1 MPELAQIE
9 ITCYPAQTVADRLI
23 SHSFSET
30 ELLILSRNVIFK
42 NALDQMKTIDDA
54 FNLAALGAT
63 LVTEM
68 VKGGEWKESQTQYL
82 LPPLV
87 MPRRIIIVR
96 ELIEPSTSSKKCSP
110 KFLGFKPEFEVQK
123 AAPLETAHHSL
134 GIKKE

>member
-68 VKGGEWKESQTQYL
+68 VKGGEWKESQTEYL
-82 LPPLV
+82 RLPPLV
-87 MPRRIIIVR
+87 VPRRIIIVR
-96 ELIEPSTSSKKCSP
+96 ELIEPSTSSKMR
-110 KFLGFKPEFEVQK
+110 PEIPPIQ
-123 AAPLETAHHSL
+123 T
-134 GIKKE
+134 GI

>member
-68 VKGGEWKESQTQYL
+68 VKGGEWKESQTEYVR
-82 LPPLV
+82 PPALV
-87 MPRRIIIVR
+87 VPRRIIIVR
-96 ELIEPSTSSKKCSP
+96 ELIEPSTSSKMRAEIP
-110 KFLGFKPEFEVQK
+110 RIQ
-123 AAPLETAHHSL
+123 T
-134 GIKKE
+134 GI